1 MRDPGAFAPVDIA
14 GTTYIDG
21 GVHSVHHLDL
31 LAGESYDLVVV
42 SAPMASST
50 LLVHPQ
56 PGATMRQ
63 YISRELRREA
73 AAVKR
78 VGSPVVLLSPD
89 ARAQR
94 AMGPRPMDPGS
105 RATVAG
111 YVKDAY
117 TARLRDDR
125 GLRTSLAAAGSVSR
139 CGPHPVR
146 ASSGAGLIRC
156 GPHPVLVSSGAG
168 LIRCGPSAPAGPE
181 PTSGM

>member
-1 MRDPGAFAPVDIA
+1 M
-14 GTTYIDG
+14 
-21 GVHSVHHLDL
+21 
-31 LAGESYDLVVV
+31 
-42 SAPMASST
+42 
-50 LLVHPQ
+50 
-56 PGATMRQ
+56 
-63 YISRELRREA
+63 
-73 AAVKR
+73 KR

-117 TARLRDDR
+117 TAQLHDDR
-125 GLRTSLAAAGSVSR
+125 GLRTSLAARWV
-139 CGPHPVR
+139 CEPVR

-156 GPHPVLVSSGAG
+156 GPP
-168 LIRCGPSAPAGPE
+168 PSAPAGPE